1 MYHIDFRDLV
11 LFDPIRDG
19 AEQVNYSPPKRREL
33 PASQMTYGHLH
44 RLAIGQ
50 SLPYCVRPVRHFDF
64 TEYRRYTDSTFAIP
78 TACLYVDTSI
88 F

>member
-1 MYHIDFRDLV
+1 MQITIPATITLDVSELV
-11 LFDPIRDG
+11 KI
-19 AEQVNYSPPKRREL
+19 VNYSPPKRWEL